1 MSNQSTSQR
10 APRIRAGHGVL
21 RAFVVLLALALVC
34 LASLVWLAS
43 SESGLRSVCRIAER
57 LSGGRL
63 QLTQPRGTLL
73 GPWRLQSLRWR
84 DAASDIRLEQPVV
97 AWQPA
102 ALFKG
107 QLKIGSLSA
116 ASLHIASPPT
126 STPAKA
132 PSSLGLPF
140 APEIVRLT
148 LGKLLIADYGLPDA
162 PGLLVAQDISA
173 SLAMQQGRYV
183 LTGLRAS
190 LAQALLEGSAQLQA
204 SAPFELKAGVRASG
218 KTDGHEFM
226 LNLSAE
232 GPLERFEVAGDAS
245 GNKVTGTLRARI
257 TPFSPQPFAQAL
269 LDFKGINPADWLGG
283 APQGDLAM
291 RATLLPAAGPDAP
304 VAGEFTVRN
313 SRPGRIDRQLL
324 PLSGVSGRLLW
335 QAGELRLDD
344 VVADLQGGGK
354 LRGTGVYARQ
364 GLALDLQ
371 GEAIDAAALHGQLK
385 PTRLSGPVKA
395 GLSLLRQ
402 SIDTR
407 LTDPRF
413 SVAARLSLQQRDL
426 TVESLR
432 IDSGTASLDVRGRLL
447 LNQQMAFDLEGRLKN
462 FDPARFIASPAA
474 RLNAEFQASGALR
487 PQPALALRFTL
498 TDSEF
503 NRQNV
508 AGVGSLQL
516 QNQRLHHVDLQ
527 LNAGG
532 NTLRAL
538 GALGAADDKLRL
550 NVDAPRLA
558 PFGIEGGLNAQLELG
573 GSLASPSFEGR
584 VQSDRLGIPGVL
596 RLSGLRFEG
605 RLGLAAASPLAAS
618 LEVAK
623 LGVPGQP
630 GLASAV
636 RIDIAG
642 SRAQHRLTGR
652 ARLLDQFDLDLAAQ
666 GSLIETGTAGPGWAG
681 RITDGGVAGTA
692 PLVRLAA
699 PATLTLGAGRMSV
712 GRADLN
718 GPGWSARVESLDR
731 DQGRWRSRG
740 TLSQFPLRLVAVPQ
754 STLTVNG
761 EWDLALAD
769 QLHGEVRL
777 SRARGDV
784 IFGDTTSL
792 SLGLQEANI
801 RLSAV
806 DQRLRAE
813 WTLRGSRLG
822 ELSGKLDAASSAPAQ
837 LDKQGAWQGELTLNT
852 PDVAWAAALLGEGYK
867 LGGQV
872 DATLSVSGTPA
883 QPALR
888 GKMRGTRLTVQLTDQ
903 DLRLEQG
910 TLLAELEG
918 ETLTLRQLGF
928 DSLLRPPPRALQS
941 QSNADLAQITRRP
954 GRLEASGE
962 IQPLKESGHL
972 DFRLDRLGVVQR
984 PDQWIALSG
993 EGQLRLNAG
1002 VLGVTGKTRVD
1013 AGWWQLAKAGAPVLS
1028 DDVIIR
1034 RAGTGAAPARP
1045 ATLKRNLDIDADLGG
1060 NFHFRGVG
1068 VESRLAG
1075 SVRIRAEN
1083 NQPPRATGSIQTI
1096 DGQYDAYGQKLAIDR
1111 GIINFQGLIDNPGLN
1126 IRALRKNLAVEAGVE
1141 VSGTVQRPL
1150 VRLISEPNVP
1160 DAEKLSWLVQGR
1172 GLAEGAGADGALL
1185 LSAARTILGGGD
1197 SGGGVIRQLQNA
1209 FGIDVFGISSGS
1221 LDGRSVNQP
1230 TSRVASARGFDG
1242 SGQTASGQIIS
1253 VGKRLSSN
1261 ALISYE
1267 QSMGSTESIVKLTVD
1282 LTQRLSLIGRTGTTN
1297 AIDLFYSF
1305 SFGK

>member
-1 MSNQSTSQR
+1 MNSQPTDQH
-10 APRIRAGHGVL
+10 APRRSAGRGVL
-21 RAFVVLLALALVC
+21 LVLAAAALVC
-34 LASLVWLAS
+34 FASLAWLAS
-43 SESGLRSVCRIAER
+43 SESGFRSVCRIAER

-84 DAASDIRLEQPVV
+84 DAANDLRLEQPGVD
-97 AWQPA
+97 WQPA
-102 ALFKG
+102 ALLKG

-116 ASLHIASPPT
+116 TSLRIASPPT
-126 STPAKA
+126 STPPQL
-132 PSSLGLPF
+132 PSSLKLPF
-140 APEIVRLT
+140 APEIGRLT
-148 LGKLLIADYGLPDA
+148 LGKLFIADYGLPDA
-162 PGLLVAQDISA
+162 PGLLVAQDIGA
-173 SLAMQQGRYV
+173 SLAMAQGRYV
-183 LTGLRAS
+183 LSALRAS
-190 LAQALLEGSAQLQA
+190 LAQTLLEGSAQLQA
-204 SAPFELKAGVRASG
+204 DAPFGLQAGVRASG
-218 KTDGHEFM
+218 KADGHAFM
-226 LNLSAE
+226 LDLSAE
-232 GPLERFEVAGDAS
+232 GPLQRFDVAGDAS
-245 GNKVTGTLRARI
+245 GDKVTGTLRARI
-257 TPFSPQPFAQAL
+257 TPFSTQPFAQAL
-269 LDFKGINPADWLGG
+269 LDVKGINPADWLDG

-291 RATLLPAAGPDAP
+291 QATLLPAAGPGSP

-313 SRPGRIDRQLL
+313 SRPGRIDQQLL
-324 PLSGVSGRLLW
+324 PLSGLRGHLRW

-354 LRGTGVYARQ
+354 LRGTGVYLRQ
-364 GLALDLQ
+364 QLALDLQ
-371 GEAIDAAALHGQLK
+371 GEAINAAALHGQLK

-413 SVAARLSLQQRDL
+413 TVAARLSLRQRDL
-426 TVESLR
+426 TIESLHL
-432 IDSGTASLDVRGRLL
+432 DSGAASLIARGRLL
-447 LNQQMAFDLEGRLKN
+447 LNDRTAFDLEGRLKN
-462 FDPARFIASPAA
+462 FDPARFVTSPAA

-487 PQPALALRFTL
+487 PQPALALRFNL
-498 TDSEF
+498 ADSEF
-503 NRQNV
+503 NRQRI
-508 AGVGSLQL
+508 AGAGSLQL
-516 QNQRLHHVDLQ
+516 ENQRLHHVDLQ
-527 LNAGG
+527 LNAGS

-538 GALGAADDKLRL
+538 GARGATGDKLRL
-550 NVDAPRLA
+550 NIDAPRLE
-558 PFGIEGGLNAQLELG
+558 PFGIDGDLNAQLELG

-584 VQSDRLGIPGVL
+584 AQSDKFGIPDVL
-596 RLSGLRFEG
+596 QLSGLRFEG
-605 RLGLAAASPLAAS
+605 RLGLSAGSPLAAS
-618 LEVAK
+618 LEVAR
-623 LGVPGQP
+623 LGLPGQP

-652 ARLLDQFDLDLAAQ
+652 ARIQEKFALDLAAE
-666 GSLIETGTAGPGWAG
+666 GSLIESGTAGQGWAG
-681 RITDGGVAGTA
+681 RILDGGVTGKA

-699 PATLTLGAGRMSV
+699 PATLTLGTGRMSL

-718 GPGWSARVESLDR
+718 GPGWSARVESLER

-740 TLSQFPLRLVAVPQ
+740 TLSQFPLRLVAMPE
-754 STLTVNG
+754 STLAING
-761 EWDLALAD
+761 EWDLAIAD
-769 QLHGEVRL
+769 QLQGEIRL
-777 SRARGDV
+777 SRAGGDV
-784 IFGDTTSL
+784 IFGDTTRL
-792 SLGLQEANI
+792 SLGLQEASL
-801 RLSAV
+801 RLTAI

-813 WTLRGSRLG
+813 WALRGSRLG
-822 ELSGKLDAASSAPAQ
+822 ESSGKLDAASSAPAQ
-837 LDKQGAWQGELTLNT
+837 LDRLGAWQGELTLNT

-872 DATLSVSGTPA
+872 DASQSVSGTPA

-888 GKMRGTRLTVQLTDQ
+888 GKMRGARLTVQLPDQ
-903 DLRLEQG
+903 DLQLVQG

-918 ETLTLRQLGF
+918 ETLYLRQLGF
-928 DSLLRPPPRALQS
+928 DSLLRPPPRALQL
-941 QSNADLAQITRRP
+941 QSNADLARITRQP

-962 IQPLKESGHL
+962 MQPLKESGHL

-993 EGQLRLNAG
+993 EGQVRLNSG

-1013 AGWWQLAKAGAPVLS
+1013 AGWWQLARAGAPTLS

-1034 RAGTGAAPARP
+1034 RAGTSVIPARP
-1045 ATLKRNLDIDADLGG
+1045 AALKRNLDIDADLGG
-1060 NFHFRGVG
+1060 NFHFRGAG

-1083 NQPPRATGSIQTI
+1083 NQSPRATGSIQTV

-1126 IRALRKNLAVEAGVE
+1126 IRALRKNLEVEAGVE
-1141 VSGTVQRPL
+1141 VGGTVQRPL

-1172 GLAEGAGADGALL
+1172 GLAGSAGADGALL

-1221 LDGRSVNQP
+1221 LDGSAVNQP

-1242 SGQTASGQIIS
+1242 GGQTASGQIIS